1 MPNEQEPIQ
10 QTRSRIFD
18 HGRIYNKWAMQVE
31 MMESNFGWWS
41 PSEIHE
47 FLDKP
52 RYSDIQWRFFR
63 TDDITVY
70 QQMVR
75 DIPLRT
81 IFNFTR
87 NLMRPIYTDF
97 TETSENK
104 EFARI
109 AGKFY
114 FHLFIQEEIYVSYK
128 LFQNTSKHNVTIQT
142 TDPQQQPQ
150 VDQMK
155 RENFDLWI
163 KSSGTEYDDNDDFI
177 HLETNQIVEIKNW
190 REVLARVRWG
200 ADYLDNF
207 TNWLNLAITQLTL
220 EEFLRQ
226 ATKLVGTRVQVT
238 TDDNSTAQRR
248 KLTGMLES
256 MQNIIYQNFND
267 KVDMVP
273 LEFMT
278 GQDLESLALT
288 IYNYLDRLK
297 YEYGRVANTN
307 PKGER
312 YSVGESYKDITG
324 IANRQKETLEE
335 LIYFGYQSEDKWGIP
350 LEFAISGIPEK
361 EALFTV
367 SHLAQNPNSEKE
379 YFGQIEGTVPRKPI
393 GQPGRRMSNNRAR
406 GSGKK

>member
-1 MPNEQEPIQ
+1 MPNERPEQIQ
-10 QTRSRIFD
+10 ARILD
-18 HGRIYNKWAMQVE
+18 HGRVWNYWAMHVE
-31 MMESNFGWWS
+31 QMESRNFGWWS
-41 PSEIHE
+41 AKEIHE
-47 FLDKP
+47 FLDTP

-63 TDDITVY
+63 TDDISVY

-128 LFQNTSKHNVTIQT
+128 LFQNTSKAKVTIQT
-142 TDPQQQPQ
+142 IDPELQPQ
-150 VDQMK
+150 VDQIK

-163 KSSGTEYDDNDDFI
+163 KLTGSEFDDNDEFM
-177 HLETNQIVEIKNW
+177 HLETNQVVTIKNW
-190 REVLARVRWG
+190 RKVLARVRWG

-226 ATKLVGTRVQVT
+226 ACKLVGTRVQVT
-238 TDDNSTAQRR
+238 TDDNSTAQRK

-267 KVDMVP
+267 KVDLVP

-278 GQDLESLALT
+278 GQDLESLGLT

-335 LIYFGYQSEDKWGIP
+335 LIYFGYQAEELWGIP

-361 EALFTV
+361 EALYTV

-379 YFGQIEGTVPRKPI
+379 YFGQIEGTTPRRPI
-393 GQPGRRMSNNRAR
+393 GQPGRRMPNSRSRA
-406 GSGKK
+406 GGKK